1 MSQPALAPALEP
13 QRITKR
19 GGRFYQVGDKE
30 YPSATTTLGVIHKPA
45 LVPWAA
51 GLERTHVVD
60 IAARLYQEQH
70 DLPRL
75 DDKMYRQTLSSR
87 LGTRAHRRTM
97 KSAQQIGTEA
107 HALIEWKNRR
117 ALGETVGP
125 APAVSDGAAVAVM
138 SFEDWAKAAQLKPVA
153 VESVVYSTHYKYA
166 GTFDLVAEINDGAL
180 VMIDFKT
187 GKNIYTEALLQ
198 NVMYQVAWAEMKRR
212 PCVGGYVVRLPKT
225 LDDDLACE
233 VVTVPPIATLWKA
246 CEAAITLWT
255 ELHARANQ

>member
-1 MSQPALAPALEP
+1 MSQPALAPDLEP

-19 GGRFYQVGDKE
+19 GGRFYTVGKLE
-30 YPSATTTLGVIHKPA
+30 LPSATTTLGVINKPA

-51 GLERTHVVD
+51 GLERNHVVD

-75 DDKMYRQTLSSR
+75 DDATYKHTLTAR

-97 KSAQQIGTEA
+97 KSAQQIGSEA

-117 ALGETVGP
+117 ALGETVGD
-125 APAVSDGAAVAVM
+125 APVVSDGAAVAVM
-138 SFEDWAKAAQLKPVA
+138 SFEDWAKAANLKPVA
-153 VESVVYSTHYKYA
+153 VESVVYSTHYGYA

-187 GKNIYTEALLQ
+187 GKHVYTEALLQ

-212 PCVGGYVVRLPKT
+212 PCVGGYVIRLPKT

-233 VVTVPPIATLWKA
+233 VVTVPPIEELWTA

-255 ELHARANQ
+255 ELHARANR